1 MFILARGPDLYA
13 VAAIMIFT
21 GSLRYSLNGL
31 SVDVSSD
38 LILAS
43 ADLSLDLF
51 LLALLLSLL
60 PLINLIDVVL
70 EYLEVTKRRNQ
81 AD

>member
-1 MFILARGPDLYA
+1 
-13 VAAIMIFT
+13 MIFT